1 METPL
6 LGHDVERR
14 QRERSRH
21 MSDMADYL
29 RHQIAQRLLNL
40 ENERQKGIKF
50 DNQYVEEVQRH
61 EEEYV

>member
-1 METPL
+1 
-6 LGHDVERR
+6 
-14 QRERSRH
+14 